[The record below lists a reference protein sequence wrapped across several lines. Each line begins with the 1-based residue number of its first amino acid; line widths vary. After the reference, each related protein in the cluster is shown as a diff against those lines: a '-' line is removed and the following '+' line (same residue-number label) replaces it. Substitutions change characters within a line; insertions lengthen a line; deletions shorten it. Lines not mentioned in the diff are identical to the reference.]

1 MTKLSEIEIKKMI
14 GVAIEVRK
22 NAFSFKSG
30 HSIGAC
36 VLTRKGEYFGG
47 CNTEGV
53 ISSMGVCA
61 EMSAI
66 DHAVIHGSYQFK
78 AIAVIDQ
85 SKFVYP
91 CGACRQ
97 YMAQFYQVDSEDIW
111 VIVAKESGE
120 YKKSTLLKLLP
131 EAFLTTTFK
140 EKIRAFKK

>member
-1 MTKLSEIEIKKMI
+1 MNKLSEIEIKKMI
-14 GVAIEVRK
+14 GVAIEARK
-22 NAFSFKSG
+22 NAFSFRSG

-36 VLTRKGEYFGG
+36 VLTRRGEYFGG

-66 DHAVIHGSYQFK
+66 DHAVVHGNYEFK
-78 AIAVIDQ
+78 AVLVIDENN
-85 SKFVYP
+85 FVYP

-97 YMAQFYQVDSEDIW
+97 YMAQFYKVDDQDIEI
-111 VIVAKESGE
+111 VVAKESGE
-120 YKKSTLLKLLP
+120 YRKSTLLKLLP
-131 EAFLTTTFK
+131 EVFLTTIFK